1 MARGIYYLLAGVVK
15 VNRHELNC
23 LMTFSSH
30 NPGVAIII
38 RGIRGIR
45 GGGGLFKRWKLIR
58 LTLQPHL
65 LHMIESAFVIS
76 AGIVTDPRVMIRRYN
91 LSPII
96 ALRKS

>member
-38 RGIRGIR
+38 RDIRGIR
-45 GGGGLFKRWKLIR
+45 GGGLFKRWKLIR

>member
-45 GGGGLFKRWKLIR
+45 GGGLFKRWKLIR

-65 LHMIESAFVIS
+65 LQMTESAFAIS
-76 AGIVTDPRVMIRRYN
+76 AGIVTDQRVMIRRYN